1 MCNAVVLGAVQ
12 WHSRGVVT
20 GDAPRSSFL
29 HGVESSRSRA
39 VLNPHSML
47 NSQFSICLHSF
58 QSLQAIP
65 DENMSLVG
73 WGMETLEI
81 LPIPK
86 PPLTTVE

>member
-1 MCNAVVLGAVQ
+1 MTRGQQVRGWVDPEPNVCNQ
-12 WHSRGVVT
+12 I
-20 GDAPRSSFL
+20 
-29 HGVESSRSRA
+29 
-39 VLNPHSML
+39 LNLDWILSGRQQVIRYECHRWPALSAL
-47 NSQFSICLHSF
+47 AFSICLHSF